1 MDDGRSGRRFS
12 LGFAMRRLILAAAAL
27 LVLGAAPALI
37 STPAW
42 AGDEAAKAPQA
53 ENAIALSPVALPIV
67 VDGRLAN
74 YVFVSV
80 KVWLTPQADLF
91 TLRDKEPYFRDA
103 LVRAAHRTPFVIK
116 GDYNHVDVAK
126 LTASLQRDAVA
137 IVGPGLIRSVQVVE
151 QTPQH
156 RLPVPR

>member
-1 MDDGRSGRRFS
+1 
-12 LGFAMRRLILAAAAL
+12 MRRLILAVAAL
-27 LVLGAAPALI
+27 LALASAP
-37 STPAW
+37 SW
-42 AGDEAAKAPQA
+42 ADDPSKAPEA

-67 VDGRLAN
+67 VDGYLAN

-80 KVWLTPQADLF
+80 KIWLTPQADLF

-116 GDYNHVDVAK
+116 GDYNHIDVAK
-126 LTASLQRDAVA
+126 LTATLQREATV
-137 IVGPGLIRSVQVVE
+137 IVGPGLIRGVQVVE

-156 RLPVPR
+156 RLPTQH

>member
-1 MDDGRSGRRFS
+1 
-12 LGFAMRRLILAAAAL
+12 MRRLIPAAAAL
-27 LVLGAAPALI
+27 LALVSAPALVCA
-37 STPAW
+37 PAW
-42 AGDEAAKAPQA
+42 AGDSSNAPQA

-67 VDGRLAN
+67 VDGHLAN

-80 KVWLTPQADLF
+80 KIWLTPQADLF

-116 GDYNHVDVAK
+116 NDYNHVDVAK
-126 LTASLQRDAVA
+126 LTASLQRDAIA

-156 RLPVPR
+156 RLPTQH